1 MSRFLGY
8 VAICMTILI
17 CFPSVSLSA
26 DLGTL
31 PTDVE
36 LVKGAME
43 DAIRSVL
50 PQLPLNKGD
59 WVILKPRTDHANNWM
74 VRDALTQT
82 LLEAGYQVVRAP
94 LDLARVERGAPCYT
108 LLFRLAEIWLDYTH
122 HGGWFR
128 AKTIHREGGATFS
141 LVLTAPPDG
150 TVIWAKRLHARAED
164 VVPAKADRIVG
175 DAAVLNPT
183 VLDTKSRWLEGI
195 VMLGLVTGFVYLSF

>member
-1 MSRFLGY
+1 MNLLRFIFSKWFLINIGL
-8 VAICMTILI
+8 AI
-17 CFPSVSLSA
+17 
-26 DLGTL
+26 
-31 PTDVE
+31 
-36 LVKGAME
+36 LV
-43 DAIRSVL
+43 
-50 PQLPLNKGD
+50 
-59 WVILKPRTDHANNWM
+59 VILSFYIINK
-74 VRDALTQT
+74 
-82 LLEAGYQVVRAP
+82 
-94 LDLARVERGAPCYT
+94 
-108 LLFRLAEIWLDYTH
+108 RLADYTH